1 MKSFKKDDLLVQIYE
16 SRAKMGEAAANDAAA
31 TIVKLLKEKDEI
43 NMIFAAAPSQ
53 NEFLASLILHKEIDW
68 TRVNGFHMDEYVGV
82 DSSVS
87 QSFVHFLHEAI
98 FDRVPFKQVFCL
110 NGKNEP
116 KAECKRY
123 SELLKKYPVD
133 IVCMGIGEN
142 GHVAFNDP
150 PVADFN
156 DPNLVKIVA
165 LDAVCREQQVH
176 DGCFASFKDV
186 FTHAFTLTVPALM
199 AAEYQF
205 CVVPAAT
212 KAQAVYETI
221 NGTIAESCP
230 ATILRKQSHAVL
242 YLDSDSSSLLK

>member
-1 MKSFKKDDLLVQIYE
+1 MCQEYNYKWECGLFKRYNMKSFKKDDLLVQIYE

-133 IVCMGIGEN
+133 IVCMAERL
-142 GHVAFNDP
+142 FSRDY
-150 PVADFN
+150 
-156 DPNLVKIVA
+156 
-165 LDAVCREQQVH
+165 E
-176 DGCFASFKDV
+176 
-186 FTHAFTLTVPALM
+186 PAWEMKL
-199 AAEYQF
+199 
-205 CVVPAAT
+205 
-212 KAQAVYETI
+212 
-221 NGTIAESCP
+221 
-230 ATILRKQSHAVL
+230 
-242 YLDSDSSSLLK
+242 